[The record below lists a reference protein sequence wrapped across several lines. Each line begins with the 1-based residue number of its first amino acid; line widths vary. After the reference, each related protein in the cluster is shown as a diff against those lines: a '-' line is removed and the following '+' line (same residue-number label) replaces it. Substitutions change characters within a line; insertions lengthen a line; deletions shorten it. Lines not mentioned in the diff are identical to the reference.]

1 MVTFGR
7 KKIYFNSEVNEE
19 TIPVIINEAMKTHL
33 INVEEMQ
40 YLIDVYLGKQDIL
53 DRVNQYSSGIN
64 EKIVLNYS
72 EEIVRDIIGY
82 TYGKPTQ
89 YTQKKTDF
97 RDDIQVLSDILDYE
111 NSYAVDIK
119 TQTFVSITG
128 LGYELTFPK
137 GSYDDTPEIPLKLRV
152 LDPRNTFYVYSGYID
167 TKPLLSC
174 TYCDIIE
181 NKLTY
186 RVFYIFTETTV
197 YIYKTKGTGSTIQQ
211 NNLIESY
218 NHLLD
223 GNPITQ
229 YENNQFITGDFE
241 KAVTILNALNT
252 LASDGLNDIEQFV
265 QSVLVFVNAEIDQ
278 TELDKLKTNR
288 VLQLK
293 SPVGVTADAK
303 YIYSN
308 LNVNNI
314 SEVKNY
320 LLQALRSITG
330 TPDRNSG
337 SNGQSTG
344 IAESYKGGW
353 AELEIVAKNK
363 ETFYEEAKKQQLKV
377 ILGILKYNKLINEK
391 LQVQYIKIDIPR
403 NKNDNIQTKTQSYS
417 TLIATNTLDPR
428 DALEFVDLTTDV
440 NEVISRGEE
449 YQKKKTDELA
459 KVEANKT
466 KVADTTAVKDVVV
479 NE

>member
-7 KKIYFNSEVNEE
+7 KRIYFNSEVNEE
-19 TIPVIINEAMKTHL
+19 TIPVIINESIKTHL

-53 DRVNQYSSGIN
+53 ETVNTYSSGIN
-64 EKIVLNYS
+64 NKIVLNYS
-72 EEIVRDIIGY
+72 EEIIRDILEY

-97 RDDIQVLSDILDYE
+97 RDDIQTLSDILDYE
-111 NSYAVDIK
+111 NSYAIDKK
-119 TQTFVSITG
+119 TQTFAGITG

-137 GSYDDTPEIPLKLRV
+137 GNYDETPEIPIKIRM

-167 TKPLLSC
+167 NKPLLSC
-174 TYCDIIE
+174 TYCDILE

-186 RVFYIFTETTV
+186 RVFYVFTDTTI
-197 YIYKTKGTGSTIQQ
+197 YIYKTKGTGSTIQK
-211 NNLIESY
+211 NNLIDSY

-229 YENNQFITGDFE
+229 YENNMFLTGDFE
-241 KAVTILNALNT
+241 KAVTILNALNI
-252 LASDGLNDIEQFV
+252 LASDGLNDIQQFV
-265 QSVLVFVNAEIDQ
+265 QSVLVFINSEIEEDDIQ
-278 TELDKLKTNR
+278 KLKTNR
-288 VLQLK
+288 VLEIK
-293 SPVGVTADAK
+293 SNDGMQADAK

-308 LNVNNI
+308 LDVNNVV
-314 SEVKNY
+314 EVKNY

-330 TPDRNSG
+330 TPDRNSS

-363 ETFYEEAKKQQLKV
+363 ETYYKEAKKQQLKV
-377 ILGILKYNKLINEK
+377 ILGILKYNKLINDK
-391 LQVQYIKIDIPR
+391 LQVQHIKIDIPR

-417 TLIATNTLDPR
+417 TLVATNTLDPR

-440 NEVISRGEE
+440 NEVISRGEQ
-449 YQKKKTDELA
+449 YQEKKTLELA
-459 KVEANKT
+459 KNTNNINKT
-466 KVADTTAVKDVVV
+466 VIA